1 MSGSPS
7 PRRSFVADHIN
18 ILPKSGIREFF
29 DLVSTMK
36 GVVSL
41 GVGEPD
47 FVTPWNI
54 RESGIYSLEKGHT
67 AYTSNLGLLPLRKAI
82 CDYVC
87 NHYHVSYRPENECLV
102 TIGVS
107 EALDIVMRAMINPG
121 DEVLYTEP
129 CFVSYPAEIRMAHG
143 VPVAVETCEKDG
155 FALNPARLR
164 EKLSPKSKILLLN
177 FPCNPTGATLD
188 PATMQEIADIAVEHD
203 LLVVTD
209 EIYSELLYEGEHVS
223 IASLPGMRERT
234 IFLHGFSKA
243 FAMTGWRVGYACGPS
258 ELIDPMMK
266 IHQYAIMCAS
276 TTSQEAALDA
286 LLHGQQAMLE
296 MRESYRERRNVIVNG
311 FNRMGLRCLMPKG
324 AFYAF
329 PNITSTGMDS
339 VTFAK
344 TLLAEEKVAVV
355 PGPAFGPCGEGF
367 VRCSYA
373 AGMDRIQLALERI
386 GAFVERHKAGIAKP

>member
-7 PRRSFVADHIN
+7 PRRTFVAEHIHV
-18 ILPKSGIREFF
+18 LPKSGIREFF

-82 CDYVC
+82 CDYVRSD
-87 NHYHVSYRPENECLV
+87 YHVSYRPEDECLV

-107 EALDIVMRAMINPG
+107 EALDMVMRAMIDPG

-143 VPVAVETCEKDG
+143 VPVVVETREEDN
-155 FALNPARLR
+155 FALNPALLR
-164 EKLSPKSKILLLN
+164 EKLTPKSKILLLN

-188 PATMQEIADIAVEHD
+188 PATMQEIADIAMEHD

-209 EIYSELLYEGEHVS
+209 EIYSELLYEGTHTS

-243 FAMTGWRVGYACGPS
+243 FAMTGWRVGYACGPA

-266 IHQYAIMCAS
+266 IHQYSIMCAS
-276 TTSQEAALDA
+276 TMSQEAALDA
-286 LLHGQQAMLE
+286 LLHGRRAMQE
-296 MRESYRERRNVIVNG
+296 MRESYCERRNVIVNG

-344 TLLAEEKVAVV
+344 TLLQEEKVAVV
-355 PGPAFGPCGEGF
+355 PGTAFGACGEGF

-386 GAFVERHKAGIAKP
+386 AAFVERHK

>member
-7 PRRSFVADHIN
+7 PRRKFVAAHIDV
-18 ILPKSGIREFF
+18 LPKSGIREFF

-54 RESGIYSLEKGHT
+54 RESGIYSIEKGHT
-67 AYTSNLGLLPLRKAI
+67 SYTSNLGLLPLRKAI
-82 CDYVC
+82 CEYVRA
-87 NHYHVSYRPENECLV
+87 NYHVEYRPEDECLV

-107 EALDIVMRAMINPG
+107 EALDIVMRAMLDPG

-129 CFVSYPAEIRMAHG
+129 CFVSYPAEVRMAHG
-143 VPVAVETCEKDG
+143 VPVVVETCEADG
-155 FALNPARLR
+155 FALDPAALR
-164 EKLSPKSKILLLN
+164 AKITPKSKLLLLN
-177 FPCNPTGATLD
+177 FPCNPTGATLPLD
-188 PATMQEIADIAVEHD
+188 AMREIAAIAIEHD

-209 EIYSELLYEGEHVS
+209 EIYSELLYEGEHTS

-243 FAMTGWRVGYACGPS
+243 FAMTGWRVGYACGPA

-266 IHQYAIMCAS
+266 IHQYSIMCAS
-276 TTSQEAALDA
+276 TASQEAALDA
-286 LLHGQQAMLE
+286 LRHGSGAMAA
-296 MRESYRERRNVIVNG
+296 MRESYRERRNLIVNG
-311 FNRMGLRCLMPKG
+311 FNRLGLTCLMPKG

-329 PNITSTGMDS
+329 PKITSSGMDS
-339 VTFAK
+339 MTFAK

-373 AGMDRIQLALERI
+373 ASVENIRLALERI
-386 GAFVERHKAGIAKP
+386 GRFMTRHHV